1 MRYKGEIMLPYH
13 KCLVSFITILTIY
26 VITINFNTALALD
39 KAPNNQSGN
48 RSELVTINVKGRGYI
63 VTRMKKRYELAE
75 KIKITDLYDN
85 DILFF
90 QLPIPVSAK
99 IYLESLESESD
110 KVSKIIIQ
118 EEMLFEN
125 QPD

>member
-1 MRYKGEIMLPYH
+1 
-13 KCLVSFITILTIY
+13 
-26 VITINFNTALALD
+26 
-39 KAPNNQSGN
+39 
-48 RSELVTINVKGRGYI
+48 
-63 VTRMKKRYELAE
+63 MKKRYELAE